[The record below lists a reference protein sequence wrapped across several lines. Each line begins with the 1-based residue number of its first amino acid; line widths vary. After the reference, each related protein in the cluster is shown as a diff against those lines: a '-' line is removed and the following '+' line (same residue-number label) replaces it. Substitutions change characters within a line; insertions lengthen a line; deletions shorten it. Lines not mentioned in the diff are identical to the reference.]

1 MSILPAKY
9 ALSIESDFL
18 RYLRLLF
25 IRVSAYFYK
34 QGRYSLRKRKL
45 SSKVFIRAVTAVRT
59 KRKYMRRFYRRV
71 FKLRYSRSYKPDQIK
86 LLQQSTRTLACVS
99 HGTQASM
106 KPFFHIK
113 NIFNLN
119 EFLMYDYYNFH
130 KSRLN
135 RSSGNATRR
144 LKELT
149 TKF

>member
-1 MSILPAKY
+1 MSILPTKY
-9 ALSIESDFL
+9 ALFIESDFL

-34 QGRYSLRKRKL
+34 QGRYSLKRGKL
-45 SSKVFIRAVTAVRT
+45 LSKVFIKVCTMTRT

-71 FKLRYSRSYKPDQIK
+71 FKLRYTRSYKPDQVK
-86 LLQQSTRTLACVS
+86 LLQQSTRAFTSVS
-99 HGTQASM
+99 QDMQLSM

-135 RSSGNATRR
+135 RSSGNPTRR